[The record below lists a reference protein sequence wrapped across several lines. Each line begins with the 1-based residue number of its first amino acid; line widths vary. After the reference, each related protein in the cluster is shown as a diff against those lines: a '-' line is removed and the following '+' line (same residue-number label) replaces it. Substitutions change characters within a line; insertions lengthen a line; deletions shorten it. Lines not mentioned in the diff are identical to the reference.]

1 MGMARADLRR
11 VQRAAHKLVT
21 ARAELEESI
30 RVAHASGETY
40 RDIAEACGMSHQRVW
55 QIVNH
60 PGKTFR
66 PSVRPT

>member
-1 MGMARADLRR
+1 MARADLRR
-11 VQRAAHKLVT
+11 VRRAAEKLVS
-21 ARAELEESI
+21 ARAELEAAI
-30 RVAHASGETY
+30 MAAHASGETY
-40 RDIAEACGMSHQRVW
+40 RDIAAACGMSHQRVW